1 MQSKVSVE
9 EAEERILAFLNQCK
23 VRKGELL
30 LAGNSVHQDKL
41 FLFHQMPRLN
51 EFLHYRIMDV
61 SSVKT
66 VVNAVNPK
74 LFYKKENKH
83 RAIDD
88 IRESIG
94 ELEYYMKMAF
104 K

>member
-1 MQSKVSVE
+1 MEQ
-9 EAEERILAFLNQCK
+9 AEQAILSFLQECK
-23 VRKGELL
+23 VQKGELL

-41 FLFHQMPRLN
+41 FLFHHMPQLN
-51 EFLHYRIMDV
+51 DYLHYRIMDV

-74 LFYKKENKH
+74 LFYMKKNKH